1 MANGIEPAAPLV
13 PAPFGL
19 LSTADVTVTAGNATW
34 IRGFAAQYNSRPQL
48 VRILT
53 RAEGIADNGTV
64 YEAASD
70 ADLRQSDN
78 IDPFFI
84 EIISKSSGMGYNDTE
99 KRAQLVEQLETV
111 TGKAVEFELWTGVGA
126 ISDGAEQPYLQKD
139 GSNGANII
147 GPGNA
152 TPKKAL
158 SLIEGAIADSPMGAG
173 GVIHI
178 TRELASILTLQGAI
192 KPVDNEDTRFG
203 AQHLET
209 VLGTKVVVGTGYT
222 GDGPG
227 AGNTATDDVQ
237 WIYGTGPVS
246 VFLGEAEVTNEDLSR
261 SFTPSSNDVNV
272 SALRAAAV
280 YFDPSIFYAVQVAL
294 PAAP

>member
-1 MANGIEPAAPLV
+1 MANGVLPAAPLV
-13 PAPFGL
+13 PASFGL
-19 LSTADVTVTAGNATW
+19 LSAADVTVTDGTAEW

-53 RAEGIADNGTV
+53 QAEGIADNGTV
-64 YEAASD
+64 YQASD
-70 ADLRQSDN
+70 NQTRQYDD

-84 EIISKSSGMGYNDTE
+84 EITSKVSGLSYNDSTTRE
-99 KRAQLVEQLETV
+99 KLIDQLEAV
-111 TGKAVEFELWTGVGA
+111 TSKAIEFELWTGVAA
-126 ISDGAEQPYLQKD
+126 ISDGSNQPYLQKD
-139 GSNGANII
+139 NAATVVGSGAVS
-147 GPGNA
+147 
-152 TPKKAL
+152 PKKAL
-158 SLIEGAIADSPMGAG
+158 SLIEGAIADSPTGAG

-227 AGNTATDDVQ
+227 TGNGATDSAQ
-237 WIYGTGPVS
+237 WIYATGPVS
-246 VFLGEAEVTNEDLSR
+246 VYLGEAEVTNEDLAR
-261 SFTPSSNDVNV
+261 SFTSSTNDVNV

-280 YFDPSIFYAVQVAL
+280 YFDPSIFYAVNVDL